1 MFLQTVGIRSIVL
14 RQTHAAYEIGKAGI
28 AAQWHESFMIEQHGH
43 ATVAS
48 LECHL
53 QSGKSMILFPQSG
66 VDSSNVHPGRAVR
79 LGFLDDIAKNFSG
92 LFDSAGLRVHISE
105 HASIDRRFRRGL
117 HGLLELLHGFVI
129 SSIVHQRKTKKEMAK
144 GEIALK
150 VERFLEL

>member
-1 MFLQTVGIRSIVL
+1 
-14 RQTHAAYEIGKAGI
+14 
-28 AAQWHESFMIEQHGH
+28 
-43 ATVAS
+43 
-48 LECHL
+48 
-53 QSGKSMILFPQSG
+53 G

-150 VERFLEL
+150 VERFLELRDCFFPPAAPGKNLAMYRIDDEREGIHFLRAP